1 MLAGLVDGLGKTKC
15 PLALYNSV
23 SQRWCLAILKLLVA
37 LIEDKLFLDKIRNF
51 LVASLAFS

>member
-1 MLAGLVDGLGKTKC
+1 MDGLGKAKC